1 MVTLFSVWLLLLLKK
16 GKEEEKETRW
26 KNDEKQA
33 YSYFKII
40 FGKEKADKQTLQ
52 LLLLYYK

>member
-1 MVTLFSVWLLLLLKK
+1 MVVVVVVVKK
-16 GKEEEKETRW
+16 GEGRRKRDKM

-40 FGKEKADKQTLQ
+40 FEKEKADKQTLQ